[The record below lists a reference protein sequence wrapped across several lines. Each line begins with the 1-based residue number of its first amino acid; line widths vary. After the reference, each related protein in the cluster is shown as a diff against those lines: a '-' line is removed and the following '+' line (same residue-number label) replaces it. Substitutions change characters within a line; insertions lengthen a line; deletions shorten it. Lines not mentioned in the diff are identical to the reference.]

1 MAPSIHSGSVDKRV
15 LLASLALWTSVSC
28 RGPEISLAE
37 DLEAERDYS
46 EGRYAS
52 FLDAPSDRGLVR
64 LSEDSRPSL
73 TPPFPGRLRFTL
85 RVPESAVLSF
95 APALVV
101 RQEVR
106 RADVEFVVL
115 VDSEAVYREFFDF
128 EDANQWN
135 DREVDLSRFS
145 GREIALTLE
154 TRAIGGRGG
163 KLWADRL
170 QTVWGNPA
178 LASNRLAGLR
188 YVSAGEATRLG
199 AFAVHLA
206 LGGVLA
212 LLIRFLFVR
221 YGTAPGDRARL
232 ANLFPLL
239 TIATIVVLTVVQVSI
254 PLSLGLLGALSIV
267 RFRTAIKTPEELVY
281 VLFCVA
287 LGLTLGAQ
295 HRLLAIAGVAVTG
308 AFVLLRHRFDGPAA
322 ERSFLLSISGD
333 AGRFFGGSV
342 LNELR
347 GMAPRLELQRLDCEN
362 GRVEMRT
369 FVAIE
374 ARDVESFL
382 ARVRAAFP
390 GFEVAC
396 VASDAVL

>member
-1 MAPSIHSGSVDKRV
+1 MAPSIHSPFVDKRV
-15 LLASLALWTSVSC
+15 LLASAALWTSVSC
-28 RGPEISLAE
+28 RGPETSLVE

-46 EGRYAS
+46 DGRYAA
-52 FLDAPSDRGLVR
+52 FLDVPSDRGLVR

-73 TPPFPGRLRFTL
+73 TPPFPASLRFRLT
-85 RVPESAVLSF
+85 VPDAAVLSF

-145 GREIALTLE
+145 GREIVLALE

-188 YVSAGEATRLG
+188 YVSAGEAAGLA
-199 AFAVHLA
+199 AFALHLA

-281 VLFCVA
+281 VLFSVA
-287 LGLTLGAQ
+287 VGLTLGAR
-295 HRLLAIAGVAVTG
+295 HWLLAIAGVAVTG
-308 AFVLLRHRFDGPAA
+308 AFVLLRRRSHGPTPD
-322 ERSFLLSISGD
+322 RSFLLSISGD
-333 AGRFFGGSV
+333 AGHFSGGTV
-342 LNELR
+342 LSELR
-347 GMAPRLELQRLDCEN
+347 GMARRLELQRLDCEN
-362 GRVEMRT
+362 GRVELRT
-369 FVAIE
+369 LVEIE
-374 ARDVESFL
+374 GADVEPFL

-390 GFEVAC
+390 GFDVAC